1 MDAVLDAKKST
12 MDSLLRQMVT
22 TYLPRGFN
30 VVHGDDQ
37 DDEST
42 FMSQILGN
50 VTIEMVG
57 ALIGLPYFEILKQ
70 QYGDPSKVYPF
81 QPGIA
86 PVDDE
91 IAKMKQYQEKYGK
104 NRIAN

>member
-1 MDAVLDAKKST
+1 
-12 MDSLLRQMVT
+12 
-22 TYLPRGFN
+22 
-30 VVHGDDQ
+30 
-37 DDEST
+37 
-42 FMSQILGN
+42 MSRILGN

-57 ALIGLPYFEILKQ
+57 ALMELPYFEILKQ

-86 PVDDE
+86 PADDEE